1 MRRFLT
7 TPDLPALV
15 LAFLTCG
22 LVAACTQA
30 TRTSSSP
37 VASDRSLELTPAE
50 ADDVAAE
57 LATSA
62 AAFLCG
68 YKEVGGRADA
78 GPIRLHVGEQQF
90 IGARGS
96 VLLQIQGQLVRE
108 GLVVTGWAKGA
119 EGLQAELELRVK
131 VDRAERAD
139 GRSRLVLHVVELAL
153 VDTAS
158 GSVEFVSS
166 AQLDK
171 QFYKGWFGR

>member
-1 MRRFLT
+1 MRLFQT

-50 ADDVAAE
+50 ADAVAAE

-96 VLLQIQGQLVRE
+96 VLLQVQDQLVRS
-108 GLVVTGWAKGA
+108 GLVVTEWAKGA
-119 EGLQAELELRVK
+119 EGLQAELELRLEM
-131 VDRAERAD
+131 ERFEHAD
-139 GRSRLVLHVVELAL
+139 GRATNVVHSVDLIL

-158 GSVEFVSS
+158 GSVAFASR

-171 QFYKGWFGR
+171 QFFRGWFGR